1 MHEVPQRQFFGSDSL
16 GLASQRFPSAFEV
29 AKPAAISRRWILA
42 RRVSFGMV

>member
-1 MHEVPQRQFFGSDSL
+1 MHEVLQRPFLCSDSRRL
-16 GLASQRFPSAFEV
+16 TSQRFPSAFEV